1 MFDAVRNNK
10 RIVQGFLVLIMLPFA
25 FFGLD
30 SYFNGGGAGA
40 GVAKVGDVQ
49 ISQQEYQQALREQQD
64 RVRSQVGQVD
74 PKMFEN
80 PAFRKAIL
88 DDLINRRLLLIEAG
102 KRRLYVSDEA
112 VRNAI
117 ASIEAFHENGKF
129 STQRYEALLRGQGMS
144 PQGFEAQVR
153 QDMTLQR
160 LAGSIGQSGV
170 LSTTVGERVLALQTE
185 QRDVQEILLGL
196 DAYRAKVKL
205 ADDAARK
212 FYDENGKRFET
223 PDQARAEFV
232 VLSQDGLEVKV
243 SDEEIKAWYDG
254 HKDRYQQPEERRASH
269 VLIATEGKDKAQA
282 RAKAEQVLKDVQ
294 ATPAAFAEIAKKN
307 SDDPGSAGQGGDLG
321 FFGRGMMVK
330 PFDDAV
336 FALKEGETSGI
347 VESDFGFH
355 IIRLTGVRAARE
367 KPLAE
372 VRGEIEKEL
381 KASAAS
387 RKFAEAAEA
396 FSNAVYEQSDSLQPA
411 ADQFKLKVQQSGWLG
426 RQADPANGPLANP
439 KLLAALFS
447 DDAIKNKRNTEAV
460 EIAPNTL
467 AAARIVEYKPAAL
480 QSFDTVKAEIE
491 TSLRNEEAFKLA
503 VADGQARLAELKKG
517 EDKQTWGAAKRVS
530 RMDASRLPPPAV
542 PAVFRMNTDKLPSY
556 AGVEI
561 GGTGYMLYRLNK
573 VEAGE
578 KLDDVRRQGL
588 LGQLRS
594 LAAQEDMQMYVSAL
608 RSRYKVEINE
618 KALNSSER

>member
-49 ISQQEYQQALREQQD
+49 ISQQEYQQALREQQE

-88 DDLINRRLLLIEAG
+88 DDLINRHLLLIEAG
-102 KRRLYVSDEA
+102 KRRLFVSDEA

-212 FYDENGKRFET
+212 FYDENSKRFET

-232 VLSQDGLEVKV
+232 VLSQDGVEVKV

-269 VLIATEGKDKAQA
+269 ILIATEGKDKAQA
-282 RAKAEQVLKDVQ
+282 RAKAEQVLKEVQ
-294 ATPAAFAEIAKKN
+294 KTPAAFAELAKKN

-381 KASAAS
+381 KTAAAG
-387 RKFAEAAEA
+387 RKFAEAVEA

-411 ADQFKLKVQQSGWLG
+411 AEQFKLKIQQSGWLG

-480 QSFDTVKAEIE
+480 QPFESVKAEIE
-491 TSLRNEEAFKLA
+491 TLLRNEEAFKLA

-517 EDKQTWGAAKRVS
+517 EDKQAWGAAKRVS

-561 GGTGYMLYRLNK
+561 RGTGYLLYRLNK

>member
-30 SYFNGGGAGA
+30 SYFNRSGTGS

-49 ISQQEYQQALREQQD
+49 ISQQEYQQALREQQE

-80 PAFRKAIL
+80 PEFRKAIL
-88 DDLINRRLLLIEAG
+88 DDLINRRLLLIEAS

-129 STQRYEALLRGQGMS
+129 STQRYEALLRGQSMS
-144 PQGFEAQVR
+144 PQSFEAQVR

-170 LSTTVGERVLALQTE
+170 LSTTIGERVLALQTE

-196 DAYRAKVKL
+196 DAYRGKVKL

-212 FYDENGKRFET
+212 FYDENSKRFET

-232 VLSQDGLEVKV
+232 VLTQDGLEVKV
-243 SDEEIKAWYDG
+243 SDDEIKAWYDG

-294 ATPAAFAEIAKKN
+294 KTPAAFAEIAKKN

-330 PFDDAV
+330 PFEDAV

-355 IIRLTGVRAARE
+355 IIRLTAIRAARE

-381 KASAAS
+381 KTAAAG
-387 RKFAEAAEA
+387 RKFAEAVEA

-426 RQADPANGPLANP
+426 RQADPANGPLANA

-480 QSFDTVKAEIE
+480 QPFESVKAEIE
-491 TSLRNEEAFKLA
+491 TVLRNEEAFKLA

-542 PAVFRMNTDKLPSY
+542 PAVFRMNSDKLPSY

-561 GGTGYMLYRLNK
+561 RGTGYMLYRLNK

-588 LGQLRS
+588 LGQLRT

-618 KALNSSER
+618 KALNSSDR

>member
-30 SYFNGGGAGA
+30 SYFNRSGTGS

-49 ISQQEYQQALREQQD
+49 ISQQEYQQALREQQE

-80 PAFRKAIL
+80 PEFRKAIL
-88 DDLINRRLLLIEAG
+88 DDLINRRLLLIEAS

-129 STQRYEALLRGQGMS
+129 STQRYEALLRGQSMS
-144 PQGFEAQVR
+144 PQSFEAQVR

-170 LSTTVGERVLALQTE
+170 LSTTLGERVLALQTE

-196 DAYRAKVKL
+196 DAYRGKVKL

-212 FYDENGKRFET
+212 FYDENSKRFET

-232 VLSQDGLEVKV
+232 VLTQDGLEVKV
-243 SDEEIKAWYDG
+243 SDDEIKRWYDG

-294 ATPAAFAEIAKKN
+294 KTPAAFAEIAKKN

-330 PFDDAV
+330 PFEDAV

-355 IIRLTGVRAARE
+355 IIRLTAIRAARE

-381 KASAAS
+381 KTAAAG
-387 RKFAEAAEA
+387 RKFAEAVEA

-426 RQADPANGPLANP
+426 RQADPANGPLANA

-480 QSFDTVKAEIE
+480 QPFESVKAEIE
-491 TSLRNEEAFKLA
+491 TVLRNEEAFKLA

-542 PAVFRMNTDKLPSY
+542 PVVFRMNSDKLPSY

-561 GGTGYMLYRLNK
+561 RGTGYMLYRLNK

-588 LGQLRS
+588 LGQLRT

-618 KALNSSER
+618 KALNSSDR

>member
-30 SYFNGGGAGA
+30 SYFNRSGTGS

-49 ISQQEYQQALREQQD
+49 ISQQEYQQALREQQE

-80 PAFRKAIL
+80 PEFRKAIL
-88 DDLINRRLLLIEAG
+88 DDLINRRLLLIEAS

-129 STQRYEALLRGQGMS
+129 STQRYEALLRGQSMS
-144 PQGFEAQVR
+144 PQSFEAQVR

-170 LSTTVGERVLALQTE
+170 LSTTIGERVLALQTE

-196 DAYRAKVKL
+196 DAYRGKVKL

-212 FYDENGKRFET
+212 FYDENSKRFET

-232 VLSQDGLEVKV
+232 VLTQDGLEVKV
-243 SDEEIKAWYDG
+243 SDDEIKAWYDG

-294 ATPAAFAEIAKKN
+294 KTPAAFAEIAKKN

-330 PFDDAV
+330 PFEEAV

-355 IIRLTGVRAARE
+355 IIRLTAIRAARE

-381 KASAAS
+381 KTAAAG
-387 RKFAEAAEA
+387 RKFAEAVEA

-426 RQADPANGPLANP
+426 RQADPANGPLANA

-480 QSFDTVKAEIE
+480 QPFESVKAEIE
-491 TSLRNEEAFKLA
+491 TVLRNEEAFKLA

-530 RMDASRLPPPAV
+530 RMEASRLPPPAV

-561 GGTGYMLYRLNK
+561 RGTGYMLYRLNK

-588 LGQLRS
+588 LGQLRT

-618 KALNSSER
+618 KALNSSDR

>member
-30 SYFNGGGAGA
+30 SYFNGDGAGA

-49 ISQQEYQQALREQQD
+49 ISQQEYQQALREQQE

-196 DAYRAKVKL
+196 DAYLGKVKL

-381 KASAAS
+381 KTAAAG
-387 RKFAEAAEA
+387 RKFAEAVEA

-411 ADQFKLKVQQSGWLG
+411 AEQFKLKVQQSGWLG
-426 RQADPANGPLANP
+426 RQADPANGPLANA

-480 QSFDTVKAEIE
+480 QPFDSVKAEIE
-491 TSLRNEEAFKLA
+491 TMLRNEEAFKLA
-503 VADGQARLAELKKG
+503 VADGQSRLAELKKG
-517 EDKQTWGAAKRVS
+517 EDKQAWGAAKRVS

-561 GGTGYMLYRLNK
+561 RGTGYMLYRLNK

-618 KALNSSER
+618 KALNSSDR

>member
-40 GVAKVGDVQ
+40 SVAKVGDVQ

-160 LAGSIGQSGV
+160 LAGSIGQSGM

-196 DAYRAKVKL
+196 DAYLGKVKL
-205 ADDAARK
+205 ADHAARK

-381 KASAAS
+381 KTAAAG
-387 RKFAEAAEA
+387 RKFAEAVEA

-411 ADQFKLKVQQSGWLG
+411 AEQFKLKVQQSGWLG
-426 RQADPANGPLANP
+426 RQADPANGPLANA

-480 QSFDTVKAEIE
+480 QPFDSVKAEIE
-491 TSLRNEEAFKLA
+491 TMLRNEEAFKLA
-503 VADGQARLAELKKG
+503 VADGQSRLAELKKG
-517 EDKQTWGAAKRVS
+517 EDKQAWGAAKRVS

-561 GGTGYMLYRLNK
+561 RGTGYMLYRLNK

-618 KALNSSER
+618 KALNSSDR

>member
-49 ISQQEYQQALREQQD
+49 ISQQEYQQALREQQE

-88 DDLINRRLLLIEAG
+88 DDLINRHLLLIEAG
-102 KRRLYVSDEA
+102 KRRLFVSDEA

-212 FYDENGKRFET
+212 FYDENSKRFET

-232 VLSQDGLEVKV
+232 VLSQDGVEVKV

-269 VLIATEGKDKAQA
+269 ILIATEGKDKAQA
-282 RAKAEQVLKDVQ
+282 RAKAEQVLKEVQ
-294 ATPAAFAEIAKKN
+294 KTPAAFAELAKKN

-381 KASAAS
+381 KTAAAG
-387 RKFAEAAEA
+387 RKFAEAVEA

-411 ADQFKLKVQQSGWLG
+411 AEQFKLKIQQSGWLG

-480 QSFDTVKAEIE
+480 QPFESVKAEIE
-491 TSLRNEEAFKLA
+491 TLLRNEEAFKLA

-517 EDKQTWGAAKRVS
+517 EDKQAWGAAKRVS
-530 RMDASRLPPPAV
+530 RMDASRLPPPAI

-561 GGTGYMLYRLNK
+561 RGTGYLLYRLNK

>member
-49 ISQQEYQQALREQQD
+49 ISQQEYQQALREQQE

-196 DAYRAKVKL
+196 DAYRGKVKL

-212 FYDENGKRFET
+212 YYDENSKRFET

-232 VLSQDGLEVKV
+232 VLTQDGLEVKV
-243 SDEEIKAWYDG
+243 GDDEIKAWYDG

-269 VLIATEGKDKAQA
+269 VLIATEGKDKAKA

-294 ATPAAFAEIAKKN
+294 KTPAAFAEIAKKN

-381 KASAAS
+381 KTAAAG
-387 RKFAEAAEA
+387 RKFAEAVEA

-411 ADQFKLKVQQSGWLG
+411 AEQFKLKVQQSGWLG
-426 RQADPANGPLANP
+426 RQADPANGPLANA

-480 QSFDTVKAEIE
+480 QPFDSVKAEIE
-491 TSLRNEEAFKLA
+491 TMLRNEEAFKLA
-503 VADGQARLAELKKG
+503 VADGQSRLAELKKG
-517 EDKQTWGAAKRVS
+517 EDKQAWGAAKRVS

-561 GGTGYMLYRLNK
+561 RGTGYMLYRLNK

-618 KALNSSER
+618 KALNSSDR

>member
-196 DAYRAKVKL
+196 DAYLGKVKL

-381 KASAAS
+381 KTAAAG
-387 RKFAEAAEA
+387 RKFAEAVEA

-411 ADQFKLKVQQSGWLG
+411 AEQFKLKVQQSGWLG
-426 RQADPANGPLANP
+426 RQADPANGPLANA

-480 QSFDTVKAEIE
+480 QPFDSVKAEIE
-491 TSLRNEEAFKLA
+491 TMLRNEEAFKLA
-503 VADGQARLAELKKG
+503 VADGQSRLAELKKG
-517 EDKQTWGAAKRVS
+517 EDKQAWGAAKRVS

-561 GGTGYMLYRLNK
+561 RGTGYMLYRLNK

-618 KALNSSER
+618 KALNSSDR

>member
-30 SYFNGGGAGA
+30 SYFNGGGVGA
-40 GVAKVGDVQ
+40 DVAKVGDVH
-49 ISQQEYQQALREQQD
+49 ISQQEFQQALREQQD
-64 RVRSQVGQVD
+64 RVRSQLGQVD

-80 PAFRKAIL
+80 PEFRKAIL
-88 DDLINRRLLLIEAG
+88 DDLVNRRLLLIEAG
-102 KRRLYVSDEA
+102 KRRLFVSDDA

-117 ASIEAFHENGKF
+117 ASIDAFHENGKF
-129 STQRYEALLRGQGMS
+129 SNQRYEALLSAQGMS

-170 LSTTVGERVLALQTE
+170 LSNTVGERILALQTE
-185 QRDVQEILLGL
+185 QREVQEILLGL
-196 DAYRAKVKL
+196 DAYQGKVQL
-205 ADDAARK
+205 ADDAVRK
-212 FYDENGKRFET
+212 YYDENSKRFET

-232 VLSQDGLEVKV
+232 VLTLDGLEVKV
-243 SDEEIKAWYDG
+243 GDDEIKAWYDG

-269 VLIATEGKDKAQA
+269 ILIATEGKDKAQV

-294 ATPAAFAEIAKKN
+294 ATPAAFAELAKKN

-330 PFDDAV
+330 PFEDAV

-355 IIRLTGVRAARE
+355 IIRLASIRAARE

-467 AAARIVEYKPAAL
+467 AAARIVDYKPAAL
-480 QSFDTVKAEIE
+480 QPFDSVKAEIA
-491 TSLRNEEAFKLA
+491 SMLRNEEAFKLA
-503 VADGQARLAELKKG
+503 LADGQARLAELKKG
-517 EDKQTWGAAKRVS
+517 EDKQAWGAAKRVS
-530 RMDASRLPPPAV
+530 RMDSSRLPPPAV
-542 PAVFRMNTDKLPSY
+542 PVVFRMNTDKLPSY

-561 GGTGYMLYRLNK
+561 RGTGYMLYRLNK

>member
-196 DAYRAKVKL
+196 DAYLGKVKL

-232 VLSQDGLEVKV
+232 VLSQDGLEIKV

-381 KASAAS
+381 KTAAAG
-387 RKFAEAAEA
+387 RKFAEAVEA

-411 ADQFKLKVQQSGWLG
+411 AEQFKLKVQQSGWLG
-426 RQADPANGPLANP
+426 RQADPANGPLANA

-480 QSFDTVKAEIE
+480 QPFDSVKAEIE
-491 TSLRNEEAFKLA
+491 TMLRNEEAFKLA

-517 EDKQTWGAAKRVS
+517 EDKQAWGAAKRVS

-561 GGTGYMLYRLNK
+561 RGTGYMLYRLNK

-618 KALNSSER
+618 KALNSSDR

>member
-160 LAGSIGQSGV
+160 LAGSIGQYGV

-196 DAYRAKVKL
+196 DAYLGKVKL

-381 KASAAS
+381 KTAAAG
-387 RKFAEAAEA
+387 RKFAEAVEA

-411 ADQFKLKVQQSGWLG
+411 AEQFKLKVQQSGWLG
-426 RQADPANGPLANP
+426 RQADPANGPLANA

-480 QSFDTVKAEIE
+480 QPFDSVKAEIE
-491 TSLRNEEAFKLA
+491 TMLRNEEAFKLA
-503 VADGQARLAELKKG
+503 VADGQSRLAELKKG
-517 EDKQTWGAAKRVS
+517 EDKQAWGAAKRVS

-561 GGTGYMLYRLNK
+561 RGTGYMLYRLNK

-618 KALNSSER
+618 KALNSSDR

>member
-30 SYFNGGGAGA
+30 SYFNRSGTGS

-49 ISQQEYQQALREQQD
+49 ISQQEYQQALREQQE

-80 PAFRKAIL
+80 PEFRKAIL
-88 DDLINRRLLLIEAG
+88 DDLINRRLLLIEAS

-129 STQRYEALLRGQGMS
+129 STQRYEALLRGQSMS
-144 PQGFEAQVR
+144 PQSFEAQVR

-170 LSTTVGERVLALQTE
+170 LSTTIGERVLALQTE

-196 DAYRAKVKL
+196 DAYRGKVKL

-212 FYDENGKRFET
+212 FYDENSKRFET

-232 VLSQDGLEVKV
+232 VLTQDGLEVKV
-243 SDEEIKAWYDG
+243 SDDEIKAWYDG

-294 ATPAAFAEIAKKN
+294 KTPAAFAEIAKKN

-330 PFDDAV
+330 PFEEAV

-355 IIRLTGVRAARE
+355 IIRLTAIRAARE

-381 KASAAS
+381 KTAAAG
-387 RKFAEAAEA
+387 RKFAEAVEA

-426 RQADPANGPLANP
+426 RQADPANGPLANA

-480 QSFDTVKAEIE
+480 QPFESVKAEIE
-491 TSLRNEEAFKLA
+491 TVLRNEEAFKLA

-542 PAVFRMNTDKLPSY
+542 PAVFRMNSDKLPSY

-561 GGTGYMLYRLNK
+561 RGTGYMLYRLNK

-588 LGQLRS
+588 LGQLRT

-618 KALNSSER
+618 KALNSSDR